1 MDERQRGHCRDLWN
15 NPRKRGWS
23 STELLV
29 FHRDRRDEAPLQG
42 AARVTKS
49 QIIPEEVARGKDG
62 AAPIEDHPA
71 PKIPF
76 PVLGR
81 LVLAALRQ
89 WKLRRFM
96 IQGLHMLGMM
106 ILLGF
111 HRE

>member
-1 MDERQRGHCRDLWN
+1 MEQL
-15 NPRKRGWS
+15 PSKPI
-23 STELLV
+23 LL
-29 FHRDRRDEAPLQG
+29 
-42 AARVTKS
+42 
-49 QIIPEEVARGKDG
+49 
-62 AAPIEDHPA
+62 

-96 IQGLHMLGMM
+96 IQGLHMPGMM

-111 HRE
+111 RRE